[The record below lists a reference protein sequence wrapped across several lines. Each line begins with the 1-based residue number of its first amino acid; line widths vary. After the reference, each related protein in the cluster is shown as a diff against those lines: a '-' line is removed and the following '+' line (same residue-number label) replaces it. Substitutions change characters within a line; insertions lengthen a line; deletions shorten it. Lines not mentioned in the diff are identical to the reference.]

1 MSKNTRDQRKRPR
14 CLPNQTLSRFVRTA
28 DPKFVRSFQ
37 TQGRRS
43 GTPFRHVIRC
53 VTIDGVDYELH
64 ARKGWRRRPKDAAAP
79 GV

>member
-14 CLPNQTLSRFVRTA
+14 RLPNQVLSRFVRMA
-28 DPKFVRSFQ
+28 DPKFIKSFQ
-37 TQGRRS
+37 TRAQRP
-43 GTPFRHVIRC
+43 GTPYRHIIRC

-64 ARKGWRRRPKDAAAP
+64 ARKGWRRRPREAALS